1 MASKIPA
8 EGMVCTPAK
17 QTESMMNFASLS
29 EEKLKKLLSNNLATR
44 EGRKNF
50 VRLYNKLMLG
60 TDAFEWTA
68 EDESDDDTDDSGFKT
83 FWKYKIRFDT
93 VNRVFISMVEGNHR
107 LLCIFYS
114 FALRKVHKSARL
126 TAGPPKDDEGLTKE
140 YLLKRGADVN
150 ASILTKEGNTLVKEG
165 VSRVFHHAEQLEVSL
180 TLKIPTSENSK
191 KCPIGD
197 CFIEPLRKISKEY
210 SASKQKSSKPSDFAF
225 VAELLYD
232 GYSRL
237 RDGTLKKR
245 VSADWK
251 MGKTFSIGD
260 TVVETKKV
268 NMVNIDT
275 VSKNRLAN
283 ALLGN
288 ETRENWS
295 RSIRDGLSNIGDGR
309 LKVTMVKDNGKKKKK
324 KGSNKSEEEEE
335 YYTMEYPLRSE
346 TYQLLKNGTTNSTD
360 VSELNL
366 IVLSN
371 HIVPYAFKKQGGDSE
386 IVIDR
391 AMMTLL
397 NSNTLNSSGERKN
410 IKDIG
415 EDANKGL
422 AAAMMI
428 LTMYEVGSIYNDQ
441 NDVVRLFEEMAR
453 GTLNNKSHW
462 NCWSEYDIHTFLF
475 LHHQINKKIILTELF
490 AYFIPSEQDCCMGI

>member
-1 MASKIPA
+1 
-8 EGMVCTPAK
+8 
-17 QTESMMNFASLS
+17 MMNFASLS
-29 EEKLKKLLSNNLATR
+29 EEQLKKLLSNNLATR

-50 VRLYNKLMLG
+50 ARLYNKLMKG
-60 TDAFEWTA
+60 TDAFKWTA

-83 FWKYKIRFDT
+83 FWKYKTRFDT
-93 VNRVFISMVEGNHR
+93 VNCVFISMVEGNHR
-107 LLCIFYS
+107 LLCIIYT

-165 VSRVFHHAEQLEVSL
+165 VRRVFHSAEQLEVSL

-191 KCPIGD
+191 ECPIGD
-197 CFIEPLRKISKEY
+197 GFIEPLRKISKEY

-232 GYSRL
+232 GYSRKK
-237 RDGTLKKR
+237 DGTLKSQ
-245 VSADWK
+245 VSTDWK

-275 VSKNRLAN
+275 VSKTSKNRLAN

-288 ETRENWS
+288 EARQAWS

-309 LKVTMVKDNGKKKKK
+309 IKVTMVKDNGKKKKKKK

-335 YYTMEYPLRSE
+335 SYTMEYPFRSE
-346 TYQLLKNGTTNSTD
+346 TYQLLKNGTTNITD

-371 HIVPYAFKKQGGDSE
+371 HIVPYAFKMQGGDSE
-386 IVIDR
+386 IVIDG

-462 NCWSEYDIHTFLF
+462 NCWSEYDIHTF
-475 LHHQINKKIILTELF
+475 
-490 AYFIPSEQDCCMGI
+490 YF